1 MKTRIVLLGPPASGK
16 GTQAE
21 MIRAKYKI
29 ETPSVGA
36 ILREQAA
43 AGTEIG
49 LAAERFTRD
58 GRLVPDQMIV
68 AVVETWLA
76 DHDGE
81 FVFDGFP
88 RTVGQAEALEV
99 LLTKRLTPLELAI
112 SLEVEIDSI
121 QERVSRR
128 MVCGSCGFIVSVGWH
143 VENADSPCPRCGARL
158 HRRKDDT
165 LDALEQRMI
174 EYREK
179 SEPLIPFYAER
190 GILRHVDAH
199 NRPEMVFAAI
209 SAALEER

>member
-1 MKTRIVLLGPPASGK
+1 PVKTRIVLLGPPASGK

-43 AGTEIG
+43 ARTEIG
-49 LAAERFTRD
+49 LAAESFTRD
-58 GRLVPDQMIV
+58 GRLVPDEMIV

-76 DHDGE
+76 NHDGD

-88 RTVGQAEALEV
+88 RTVGQAETLEV
-99 LLTKRLTPLELAI
+99 LLNKRLTPLELAI
-112 SLEVEIDSI
+112 SLDVGIDSI
-121 QERVSRR
+121 QDRVSRR
-128 MVCGSCGFIVSVGWH
+128 MICGGCSLIVSIGWH
-143 VENADSPCPRCGARL
+143 VETADSPCPRCGAAL

-165 LDALEQRMI
+165 IDALEQRMI

-179 SEPLIPFYAER
+179 SEPLISFYAER
-190 GILRHVDAH
+190 GI
-199 NRPEMVFAAI
+199 
-209 SAALEER
+209 